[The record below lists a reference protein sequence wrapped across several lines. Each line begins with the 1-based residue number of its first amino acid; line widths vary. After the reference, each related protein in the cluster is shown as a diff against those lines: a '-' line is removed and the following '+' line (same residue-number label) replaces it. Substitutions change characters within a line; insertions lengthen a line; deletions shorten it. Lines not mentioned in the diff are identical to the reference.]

1 MKRDVIEKITASLVV
16 ILITVFTFGLILI
29 IANLMFN
36 WHIFPPFTEKIIY
49 FLATACVV
57 VSIGAAIIN
66 IMLNISRLA
75 FFAEKIA
82 RHLLEPEKHRH
93 E

>member
-1 MKRDVIEKITASLVV
+1 MKRDSIEKFTASLVV
-16 ILITVFTFGLILI
+16 VLITVFTFGLLLI
-29 IANLMFN
+29 IANLMFE
-36 WHIFPPFTEKIIY
+36 WHIFPPSIEKIIY
-49 FLATACVV
+49 FLAASCVV

-82 RHLLEPEKHRH
+82 RHLIEKVS
-93 E
+93 